1 MVIFQIRHIFFN
13 MEQSLTKENE
23 VAPARQMPWRVG
35 SAPRLHSCFHSKD
48 HVLILIDPDPDAI
61 GSALAVKRLLWHKV
75 ASATIGM
82 VRPIRR
88 LNNVTMV
95 RLLRLPLVL
104 VKKGEL
110 QEYDKFVL
118 VDAQPDHNDFFR
130 QTPFTAVIDHHPVNE
145 AADAPFVDVRPEF
158 GSTSTILTEY
168 LQAAKI
174 VPSKALATALLYG
187 IKTDTRNFERHTLVE
202 DIDAFRY
209 LFPLADRNILRKVE
223 ISDLSLKD
231 LRLFNKAFERR
242 HVVKDRIFAHLDEVP
257 SSDLLVE
264 IAEFMLKIHDIA
276 WSVISG
282 IYEETLIIVVRN
294 DGCRK
299 DAGKIMRKAF
309 GGIGC
314 AGGHNAM
321 GRGEIPLAKLAKLIG
336 KLNSTS
342 IERFVR
348 SSLSPFPK

>member
-1 MVIFQIRHIFFN
+1 
-13 MEQSLTKENE
+13 MEQSPTKEKSSLST
-23 VAPARQMPWRVG
+23 RQKPGRG
-35 SAPRLHSCFHSKD
+35 NLALLQSHFQCKD

-75 ASATIGM
+75 ASTTIGM

-95 RLLRLPLVL
+95 QLLRLPLTL

-110 QEYDKFVL
+110 QDYTKFVL

-130 QTPFTAVIDHHPVNE
+130 QTPFTAVIDHHPITAE
-145 AADAPFVDVRPEF
+145 ITAPFVDVRPEF

-168 LQAAKI
+168 LRAGKI
-174 VPSKALATALLYG
+174 KPSKMLATTLLYG
-187 IKTDTRNFERHTLVE
+187 IKTDTRNFERHTLVQ
-202 DIDAFRY
+202 DIEAFRH
-209 LFPLADRNILRKVE
+209 LFPLVDHNVMRKIE

-231 LRLFNKAFERR
+231 LKLFHKAFERR

-264 IAEFMLKIHDIA
+264 IAEFLLKIHDIS

-282 IYEETLIIVVRN
+282 IYEDNLIIIVRN
-294 DGCRK
+294 DGYRK

-309 GGIGC
+309 GNIGC

-321 GRGEIPLAKLAKLIG
+321 GRGEIPLAKLAKTIG

-348 SSLSPFPK
+348 SSLSPFPKQ